1 MQALHINGN
10 DLTLEAVREVAQ
22 PDVRRPVLL
31 DPDAREAVNRAR
43 AVVDTLVA
51 NNRISYAITTGVG
64 KLSDVHIV
72 GDQVREL
79 QINLVRSHAVG
90 VGEPLSI
97 PDTRAMMLLRANSLA
112 KGNSGIRGIS
122 IDTICEMLNRGV
134 TPMVPSQGSVG
145 ASGDL
150 APLAH
155 LALALIGE
163 GECLDEKGGR
173 IPSAEALKR
182 AQIKPLV
189 LEAKEAVSLING
201 TQAMLAI
208 GILMVLAAE
217 TLVDTADVIG
227 AMACDALKGT
237 NVAFDE
243 RIQKARP
250 HAGQIRTA
258 ANLRRLLEQSQI
270 RDSHRDCGRVQDA
283 YSLRCIP
290 QVHGAVR
297 DTLAHCRSVFETET
311 NSAVDNPLVFV
322 KNPKAMDGEGD
333 VLSGGNFHG
342 EPLAF
347 ALDFLAI
354 ALSAL
359 AGISERRLER
369 MVNPAL
375 SEGLPPFLAP
385 GAGMNSGFMMPQV
398 TAAALVSEN
407 KVLSHPASV
416 DSITTSGNKED
427 FVSMGMT
434 AASKLKR
441 VVENTRNTLAIEAM
455 AAAQAIDFLAPL
467 KTSKPLQQA
476 HAAIRAVCA
485 TMEKDRVMY
494 RGFRTH
500 CEFDCERQAGRR
512 SALNILTKICPLEI
526 CHHDHELAEGK
537 GPATRFSPTPRCLMR
552 SRRERIAVYSHPLS
566 ALDSPR
572 FNASPPR
579 GAPELSAFS
588 P

>member
-1 MQALHINGN
+1 VNALHLSGN
-10 DLTLEAVREVAQ
+10 DLTLEAVREVA
-22 PDVRRPVLL
+22 VEKRPVLL
-31 DPDAREAVNRAR
+31 APDAREAVDRAR
-43 AVVDTLVA
+43 AVVDALVA
-51 NNRISYAITTGVG
+51 SNKTSYAITTGVG

-79 QINLVRSHAVG
+79 QVNLVRSHAVG
-90 VGEPLSI
+90 VGEPLAI
-97 PDTRAMMLLRANSLA
+97 PETRAMMPLRANSLA
-112 KGNSGIRGIS
+112 KGNSGVRGIT

-163 GECLDEKGGR
+163 GECFNEAEKNVR
-173 IPSAEALKR
+173 IPSVEALKR
-182 AQIKPLV
+182 AQIKALV

-208 GILMVLAAE
+208 GTLMLLAAE
-217 TLVDTADVIG
+217 TLVNTADVIG

-243 RIQKARP
+243 RIHRARP
-250 HAGQIRTA
+250 HAGQIKTA
-258 ANLRRLLEQSQI
+258 SNLRRLLEQSEI

-297 DTLAHCRSVFETET
+297 DTLAHCRQVFETET

-322 KNPKAMDGEGD
+322 KNPKVVDGEGD

-407 KVLSHPASV
+407 KVLAHPASV

-434 AASKLKR
+434 AANKLKKI
-441 VVENTRNTLAIEAM
+441 VENTRNTLAIEAM

-476 HAAIRAVCA
+476 HAAIRSVCR

-494 RGFRTH
+494 QDF
-500 CEFDCERQAGRR
+500 A
-512 SALNILTKICPLEI
+512 
-526 CHHDHELAEGK
+526 
-537 GPATRFSPTPRCLMR
+537 
-552 SRRERIAVYSHPLS
+552 RIA
-566 ALDSPR
+566 
-572 FNASPPR
+572 
-579 GAPELSAFS
+579 ELIGSGRLAAVLR
-588 P
+588 

>member
-1 MQALHINGN
+1 VNALHINGN
-10 DLTLEAVREVAQ
+10 DLTLEAVREVA
-22 PDVRRPVLL
+22 VEKRPVLL
-31 DPDAREAVNRAR
+31 APDAREAVNRAR
-43 AVVDTLVA
+43 AVVDALVA
-51 NNRISYAITTGVG
+51 SNQISYAITTGVG

-79 QINLVRSHAVG
+79 QVNLVRSHAVG
-90 VGEPLSI
+90 VGEPLAI

-112 KGNSGIRGIS
+112 KGNSGVRGIT

-134 TPMVPSQGSVG
+134 SPFVPSQGSVG

-163 GECLDEKGGR
+163 GECFSESEKGAR
-173 IPSAEALKR
+173 IASTEALKR

-208 GILMVLAAE
+208 GALMLLAAE

-243 RIQKARP
+243 RIHNARP
-250 HAGQIRTA
+250 HTGQIRTA
-258 ANLRRLLEQSQI
+258 ANLRRLLEQSEI

-297 DTLAHCRSVFETET
+297 DTLAHCRRVFETET

-407 KVLSHPASV
+407 KVLAHPASV

-434 AASKLKR
+434 AANKLKK

-476 HAAIRAVCA
+476 HAAIRSVCR

-494 RGFRTH
+494 QDF
-500 CEFDCERQAGRR
+500 A
-512 SALNILTKICPLEI
+512 
-526 CHHDHELAEGK
+526 
-537 GPATRFSPTPRCLMR
+537 
-552 SRRERIAVYSHPLS
+552 RIAELI
-566 ALDSPR
+566 
-572 FNASPPR
+572 ASGR
-579 GAPELSAFS
+579 VAAVLR
-588 P
+588 